1 MKKKKITFGEGAGI
15 ALAVLVGLCV
25 LGAVVGEEEKAPV
38 AGPEAVASPSA
49 EEEEPAEDAPGEA
62 QEDKGAEKA
71 VEEVGGQPQEEKE
84 DGELPG
90 MVGENLQFAQDHAQA
105 AGFFLLDDQDASG
118 LGRLQVMDRNW
129 TVDGVLAGARSRY
142 VSGGHEG
149 DVLRG
154 QGRRELLSLAG
165 ALPGTLAGT
174 SVDALGVPPC
184 G

>member
-1 MKKKKITFGEGAGI
+1 MKKKITFGKGARI
-15 ALAVLVGLCV
+15 ALEVLVGLGV

-38 AGPEAVASPSA
+38 AGPEAVASPS

-71 VEEVGGQPQEEKE
+71 VEEVEGQPQEEKE

-165 ALPGTLAGT
+165 ALSGTLAGT

>member
-1 MKKKKITFGEGAGI
+1 MKKKITFGKGARI
-15 ALAVLVGLCV
+15 ALEVLVGLGV

-38 AGPEAVASPSA
+38 AGPEAVASPS
-49 EEEEPAEDAPGEA
+49 EEEVPAEDAPGEA

-71 VEEVGGQPQEEKE
+71 VEEVEGQPQE

-165 ALPGTLAGT
+165 ALPGALAGT

>member
-1 MKKKKITFGEGAGI
+1 MKKKITLGKGAGI
-15 ALAVLVGLCV
+15 AVAVFVGLGV

-49 EEEEPAEDAPGEA
+49 EEEAPAEDAPGEA
-62 QEDKGAEKA
+62 QEEKGAEKA
-71 VEEVGGQPQEEKE
+71 VEEIEEEPQEEKE

-129 TVDGVLAGARSRY
+129 TVCSQEPA
-142 VSGGHEG
+142 
-149 DVLRG
+149 
-154 QGRRELLSLAG
+154 
-165 ALPGTLAGT
+165 PGTYP
-174 SVDALGVPPC
+174 VDTKVTCYAVKVGESC
-184 G
+184 